1 MKALIFYG
9 SYIWVPFMVLCVLA
23 VFRRQGIVKWFA
35 LFALIASLPLAWA
48 RFVEPRLLFTAYSAH
63 DLSDGAAE
71 TVTVR
76 AALFGDTHFG
86 TFTHTVSMQRIVDRI
101 NREDV
106 DVVFV
111 AGDFMMDLPREKVA
125 DAFAALSQL
134 DVPVYGVMG
143 NHDVGI
149 PGPDYGMVLY
159 TELQKAGVTTVENRA
174 FEVEI
179 NGAQIVVAGASEL
192 WQGRQSFRFSAE
204 LPEDATVLLLTHNPD
219 TALNVPS
226 DFEYDLMLAGHTHGG
241 QIRLPIPG
249 LMERVIPTQYPF
261 DTGLHVMPD
270 GRRVFVTPGTGMTGL
285 PMRFRRPP
293 RIDILELKISVK

>member
-9 SYIWVPFMVLCVLA
+9 SYIWVPFVLLCVLA
-23 VFRRQGIVKWFA
+23 VFKRQGGVRWLA

-48 RFVEPRLLFTAYSAH
+48 RFVEPRLLFTAYSVL
-63 DLSDGAAE
+63 DLSDNAVE
-71 TVTVR
+71 TVAVR
-76 AALFGDTHFG
+76 VALFGDTHFG

-101 NREDV
+101 QGEDV
-106 DVVFV
+106 DLVFI

-125 DAFAALSQL
+125 GAFAALSQL
-134 DVPVYGVMG
+134 DMPIYGVMG

-174 FEVEI
+174 FEIEVK
-179 NGAQIVVAGASEL
+179 GVRIVVAGASEL
-192 WQGRQSFRFSAE
+192 WQGRQSFRFRAD

-219 TALNVPS
+219 TALNVPV

-241 QIRLPIPG
+241 QIRLPIPA
-249 LMERVIPTQYPF
+249 LMRRVIPTEYPF
-261 DTGLHVMPD
+261 DTGLRIMPN

-285 PMRFRRPP
+285 PMRFMRPP
-293 RIDILELKISVK
+293 RVDIINLKIAAK